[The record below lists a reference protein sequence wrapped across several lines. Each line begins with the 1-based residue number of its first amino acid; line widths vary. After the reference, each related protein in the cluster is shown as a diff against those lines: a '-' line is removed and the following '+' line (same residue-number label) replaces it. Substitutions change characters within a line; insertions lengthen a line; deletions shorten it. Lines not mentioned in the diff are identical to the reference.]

1 MVAED
6 LPHGDPYGTIHRV
19 PVDSLHATLM
29 SGLRKAYTVGAAV
42 LVVGLMKRATATKQR
57 RSRRDR
63 VYASYARAAADRAYM
78 AEMDE
83 MDRAFDAAIGDG
95 LGENHLPIGR

>member
-1 MVAED
+1 
-6 LPHGDPYGTIHRV
+6 LPRCDPNGTIHRV
-19 PVDSLHATLM
+19 LVDSLQATSM

-63 VYASYARAAADRAYM
+63 VYASYARAAADRTYM

-83 MDRAFDAAIGDG
+83 IDRAFDAAAGDG
-95 LGENHLPIGR
+95 LGGNPLSIGR